1 MKQLSVRYF
10 RGGKGMLAAY
20 FILLVILI
28 CSFTM
33 AVLGTKAEGCAKDTL
48 QVFLVVSNFL
58 IFIISLLGL
67 ILSCATA
74 KVYRKEYDKLIKNI
88 DCDKTKIIKENDEIT
103 EIYIT
108 VNGEEHHFIF

>member
-1 MKQLSVRYF
+1 
-10 RGGKGMLAAY
+10 MLAGY
-20 FILLVILI
+20 ITLLVILI

-33 AVLGTKAEGCAKDTL
+33 AVLGVKAEGCAKDTL
-48 QVFLVVSNFL
+48 QVLLVVSNAL

-67 ILSCATA
+67 ILSCRIA

-88 DCDKTKIIKENDEIT
+88 DFYKTKIIKENDEIT

-108 VNGEEHHFIF
+108 VNGEEHHFVLKEE